1 MRQFW
6 NSEIT
11 EASWNGIKD
20 LAKEIE
26 FVLIG
31 GWAVY
36 LYSNLQ
42 KSRDIDII
50 IGYEELSV
58 LSRKHNLVK
67 NERLKKYEIKLP
79 KYDIDIYLPDY
90 SPLPIPPKDIMKE
103 FTLRHKGFTLP
114 TQEVLLCL
122 KIGAAI
128 DRKGSFKGDKDAID
142 ILGLL
147 FYSDINKEK
156 LRNLIARYDLR
167 GYLDFLISV
176 LSSFNLR
183 NLLYLNIDEHEFSK
197 LKRYHIETLR
207 EIRTVQGS

>member
-1 MRQFW
+1 MREFW

-11 EASWNGIKD
+11 EASWNGMKG

-31 GWAVY
+31 GWAIY

-42 KSRDIDII
+42 KSRDINII
-50 IGYEELSV
+50 VGYDELSV
-58 LSRKHNLVK
+58 LSAKYTLVK
-67 NERLKKYEIKLP
+67 NDRLKKYEIKFP

-103 FTLRHKGFTLP
+103 FTIRYKGFTLP
-114 TQEVLLCL
+114 TQEVLLTL
-122 KIGAAI
+122 KIGAAM
-128 DRKGSFKGDKDAID
+128 DRRGSFKGDKDAID

-147 FYSDINKEK
+147 FYSDISSER
-156 LRNLIARYDLR
+156 LRNLLTRYNLK

-176 LSSFNLR
+176 LSNFSLR
-183 NLLYLNIDEHEFSK
+183 NLPYLNIDEHEFSK
-197 LKRYHIETLR
+197 LRRRHIDSLR
-207 EIRTVQGS
+207 EIK